1 MIVPKGS
8 MCLIGLSVSRP
19 ARLAVS
25 SPKYEGHRAVGDLVQ
40 DDRRDEGA
48 DAAGSRRW

>member
-8 MCLIGLSVSRP
+8 MWGMGLSVSRP

-25 SPKYEGHRAVGDLVQ
+25 SPKEQGHRPVGDLVQ
-40 DDRRDEGA
+40 DDRGDERQS
-48 DAAGSRRW
+48 SRTS

>member
-8 MCLIGLSVSRP
+8 MCLMGLSVSRP

-25 SPKYEGHRAVGDLVQ
+25 SPKNERHGAV
-40 DDRRDEGA
+40 
-48 DAAGSRRW
+48 